1 MRRPTFAFR
10 SIWPVRTCS
19 PSWGPLLTGSARSV
33 QSVLVSD
40 QRAGGAGWLSDGE
53 ATGQKRLEVI
63 TSKLPAAVVVG
74 VRGEVDAFTSGQL
87 AAAVDA
93 GLNEDTP
100 MVVIDLNEVRLF
112 GSSGLA
118 VLVAAETVARGTGRL
133 LRVVV
138 DDRRPV
144 IHPMMVTG
152 LTGYLTL
159 FHDLDDALAA
169 GPDAPGDPI
178 GADPPVAPDRR

>member
-1 MRRPTFAFR
+1 
-10 SIWPVRTCS
+10 
-19 PSWGPLLTGSARSV
+19 
-33 QSVLVSD
+33 
-40 QRAGGAGWLSDGE
+40 
-53 ATGQKRLEVI
+53 
-63 TSKLPAAVVVG
+63 
-74 VRGEVDAFTSGQL
+74 
-87 AAAVDA
+87 
-93 GLNEDTP
+93 
-100 MVVIDLNEVRLF
+100 LF

-118 VLVAAETVARGTGRL
+118 VLVAAETVAGGTGRL